1 MSPSKVDGARAWI
14 SSQLQVGGC
23 STSPRILN
31 VHESVDSLGV
41 ASAVS
46 TGQAEPTSYWPG
58 GRRRSRVPSP
68 RPRNPLVN
76 LIAPVLF
83 VSLSHRRD
91 AIARAMARPGLD
103 ASHPGQDRGA
113 ATLYHPQRGPEPRQA
128 GDGGR
133 REHDWVGHSGWGGRP
148 EGLR

>member
-14 SSQLQVGGC
+14 SSQLKVVGC
-23 STSPRILN
+23 STSPLILN
-31 VHESVDSLGV
+31 VHVSVDSLGV

-58 GRRRSRVPSP
+58 GRRRSRVASP

-83 VSLSHRRD
+83 VSLSHRRE
-91 AIARAMARPGLD
+91 AFARAVAYRESAPTTRDRIAARLRSIIRNGTRTAP
-103 ASHPGQDRGA
+103 
-113 ATLYHPQRGPEPRQA
+113 
-128 GDGGR
+128 GGR
-133 REHDWVGHSGWGGRP
+133 QRQ
-148 EGLR
+148 EGKRLWQSKRMWTSS